1 MMTAPAR
8 RSAVF
13 AATLIAAA
21 LSACGTTDGA
31 TSVEEAVA
39 LQEASA
45 AADAIQA
52 KGTSTSS
59 STAYAA
65 ITFSPSTV
73 VAGQPVTVTV
83 NLGAY
88 PVFVSFPTTALAGPR
103 VAKTRSFTLVTD
115 PFLAATTTVNVT
127 ARVSSPNPAATATA
141 ALTIVPG
148 PLAGGALPKVASVQL
163 GASTVASGTAV
174 PAVVTLTSAAPAG
187 GLAVQVA
194 LSNDQLM
201 QSNDVPPV
209 VTVPAGATSAS
220 FTVNTHLQSGL
231 TSLTD
236 FVVAN
241 VYGGAFG
248 GAAITVNR

>member
-1 MMTAPAR
+1 MTTAPAR
-8 RSAVF
+8 RSAAF

-45 AADAIQA
+45 AADAVQA
-52 KGTSTSS
+52 KGSSTSS
-59 STAYAA
+59 TYAA

-88 PVFVSFPTTALAGPR
+88 PVYVSFPTTALAGPR
-103 VAKTRSFTLVTD
+103 VARTRSFTLVTN

-148 PLAGGALPKVASVQL
+148 PLAGGALPKVTSVQL
-163 GASTVASGTAV
+163 GAATVTSGTAV
-174 PAVVTLTSAAPAG
+174 PAVVTLSSAAPAG

-231 TSLTD
+231 TTLTD
-236 FVVAN
+236 YVVAN
-241 VYGGAFG
+241 VYGGLFG
-248 GAAITVNR
+248 GAALTVHR